1 MPFLLRGFTLF
12 MFLFRIWRRLPPS
25 QRRRV
30 LYAAGRHAPK
40 LASVAMRYARARRRF
55 P

>member
-12 MFLFRIWRRLPPS
+12 MFLFRIWRRLPAK

-30 LYAAGRHAPK
+30 LFVASRHAPK
-40 LASVAMRYARARRRF
+40 LAAVGLRYVRARRRF
-55 P
+55 T

>member
-40 LASVAMRYARARRRF
+40 LAAVGARYVRSRRRV